1 MAASGCEWAHSL
13 LRSAHEQFG
22 DRHVPVPGRLALAP
36 RAGAAQSYRA
46 HLLGADAPARRAV
59 AAPCAHLSSL
69 SPEATWR
76 PHLMQEPDAVIPLV
90 RIRGGGY
97 EQSSSLLRLGFPGDD
112 VAVVG
117 ELADERVDLA
127 QGERRRRV
135 ALEIAPDEAVVGDAE
150 LQGGRAAV
158 LDDDGAVLLGEGEDA
173 EDPAHARFPVA
184 AMDRF
189 AERADGRAGSGGAR
203 EERHRRRGRAV
214 GLIVGVDR
222 VTPASSTAMLAEQF
236 TGGGSEKTDVVI
248 VPLDGDLAPEPARRR
263 GVVGTG
269 DFHAA
274 VEMDRPRPVLVV
286 AKGLQRQREEM
297 RLLLGEHG
305 GDLALGGA
313 VDAGV
318 GPARLPAIE
327 IRLSL
332 LVEPLEAQALERR
345 LLRVPDGRLDF
356 ALAIWIPDPTG
367 QRHGA
372 VVGEHIAVQ
381 WVERGI
387 VDVRREHA
395 LLEVIEHDDADGAA
409 ETTKRLFVELRPAPG
424 ARVEGEQ
431 ADALAAVAEGE
442 DEQARAAVLPRDGVP
457 DHRAV
462 AVIDLPLLAGR
473 GHDHRMRLE
482 GALTTQPPHEAPHAG
497 VPGWEPVLI
506 DQVLPDRH
514 GVAAATEGELDEL
527 AVGLAGARPGGPA
540 GRRRPRRQ
548 PAEGRRPHAKVG
560 GHLTGRFCWVGG
572 NLTGPVWRRPPAG
585 GAPG

>member
-1 MAASGCEWAHSL
+1 
-13 LRSAHEQFG
+13 
-22 DRHVPVPGRLALAP
+22 
-36 RAGAAQSYRA
+36 
-46 HLLGADAPARRAV
+46 
-59 AAPCAHLSSL
+59 
-69 SPEATWR
+69 
-76 PHLMQEPDAVIPLV
+76 
-90 RIRGGGY
+90 
-97 EQSSSLLRLGFPGDD
+97 
-112 VAVVG
+112 
-117 ELADERVDLA
+117 
-127 QGERRRRV
+127 
-135 ALEIAPDEAVVGDAE
+135 
-150 LQGGRAAV
+150 
-158 LDDDGAVLLGEGEDA
+158 
-173 EDPAHARFPVA
+173 
-184 AMDRF
+184 
-189 AERADGRAGSGGAR
+189 
-203 EERHRRRGRAV
+203 
-214 GLIVGVDR
+214 
-222 VTPASSTAMLAEQF
+222 
-236 TGGGSEKTDVVI
+236 
-248 VPLDGDLAPEPARRR
+248 
-263 GVVGTG
+263 
-269 DFHAA
+269 
-274 VEMDRPRPVLVV
+274 MDRPRPVLVV

-305 GDLALGGA
+305 GDLALGGS

-332 LVEPLEAQALERR
+332 PVEPLEAQALERR

-572 NLTGPVWRRPPAG
+572 HLTGRFWRRPPAAG
-585 GAPG
+585 PADRDPSGLEIGARRLATDPDRLFDAAERPSQPPQSEDLLLLVVSQDVRHPGGDPQSPPPRQRPGVALPHWPVFRRPRLAGFGCPPRMSGTRFSAELCLKDDILVFRLSGTIKSGSVEVIADRLHSDDIQRKLRGTHRRLQWTNAPQGRETILLTEVGHPEGLTIGAPHQAPGAPPKGVPAPPARAPLAG